1 MRIITSLFLRAK
13 AWQLFCVAVILFVS
27 FSISSPDT
35 EVVTRPSAGRL
46 ALASLFFGLLGSFIT
61 GWLWSV
67 GALLNSI
74 VLPRF
79 RHNHKWFS
87 YAAIVLIAIFVFLPW
102 SGIVGGHVVILEGMA
117 VLFFASFICGYMEQ
131 RAVAKAMVSAE
142 TGMAPTQWEFMNA
155 FFPIGFWPLGIWS
168 VQPKINRWYEENKNE
183 FMPRKTTAEQ
193 R

>member
-1 MRIITSLFLRAK
+1 MKTISTLFLRAK
-13 AWQLFCVAVILFVS
+13 AWQLFGLAVFLLVGFVV
-27 FSISSPDT
+27 SSPDPNSLA
-35 EVVTRPSAGRL
+35 RPSAGRL
-46 ALASLFFGLLGSFIT
+46 ALASLFFGLFGSFIT

-102 SGIVGGHVVILEGMA
+102 SGIVGEHVVILEGMA
-117 VLFFASFICGYMEQ
+117 VLFLASFISGYMEQ

-155 FFPIGFWPLGIWS
+155 FFAIGFWPLGIWS

-183 FMPRKTTAEQ
+183 FMRSGPPTE
-193 R
+193 